1 MNQAVSV
8 DLDQGHIQQYFQQAR
23 QAKQRHRDIAQ
34 HLQITEAQ
42 LLAAFVEA
50 NLPTGLHQQMQVTR
64 LKPEFAALI
73 EQVHTL
79 GEVMALTRN
88 PSCVHEKV
96 GTYHKAS
103 HQGQM
108 GLVLDAEI
116 DLRVFYR
123 NWAFAFAVQEQT
135 ADKDGRVQTQSSL
148 QFFDAAGEAVH
159 KIFLRP
165 DSDVAAYQDLVQAFA
180 ADAELSQAALALT
193 PRSSPPM
200 AQPDAEINV
209 AGLRTAWAAM
219 ADTHEFFGLLKK
231 FAVTRTQALRLMQGD
246 FTVPVACTAIEQV
259 LTQAAAQQVPIMVFV
274 DNHGMIQIHTGEVQ
288 KIVQYGAWLNVM
300 DARFNLHL
308 RTDHIAQAWVVRK
321 PTADGDVTSL
331 ELFDAQGETIAML
344 FGARKPKQH
353 ERSDWRDLIAQ
364 VLQVAERG

>member
-1 MNQAVSV
+1 MNQAVMV
-8 DLDQGHIQQYFQQAR
+8 DLDQRHIQQYFQQAR

-34 HLQITEAQ
+34 HLQISEGQ
-42 LLAAFVEA
+42 LLAAFVA
-50 NLPTGLHQQMQVTR
+50 ADLPERMQQQMQVTR

-88 PSCVHEKV
+88 PSCVHEKI

-108 GLVLDAEI
+108 GLVLDPEI

-123 NWAFAFAVQEQT
+123 NWAFAFAVQEQVQ
-135 ADKDGRVQTQSSL
+135 DKDERLQTQSSL

-165 DSDVAAYQDLVQAFA
+165 DSDVVAYQDLVQAFA
-180 ADAELSQAALALT
+180 ADAELSQAALVLT

-200 AQPDAEINV
+200 AKPDTEIDV

-219 ADTHEFFGLLKK
+219 ADTHEFFGLLKNS
-231 FAVTRTQALRLMQGD
+231 R
-246 FTVPVACTAIEQV
+246 
-259 LTQAAAQQVPIMVFV
+259 
-274 DNHGMIQIHTGEVQ
+274 
-288 KIVQYGAWLNVM
+288 
-300 DARFNLHL
+300 
-308 RTDHIAQAWVVRK
+308 
-321 PTADGDVTSL
+321 
-331 ELFDAQGETIAML
+331 
-344 FGARKPKQH
+344 
-353 ERSDWRDLIAQ
+353 
-364 VLQVAERG
+364 